1 MEKDDWA
8 KRQALYESAWQNFP
22 DSNKVVINRM

>member
-1 MEKDDWA
+1 MEKDHWA
-8 KRQALYESAWQNFP
+8 KRQALYESAGQNLP